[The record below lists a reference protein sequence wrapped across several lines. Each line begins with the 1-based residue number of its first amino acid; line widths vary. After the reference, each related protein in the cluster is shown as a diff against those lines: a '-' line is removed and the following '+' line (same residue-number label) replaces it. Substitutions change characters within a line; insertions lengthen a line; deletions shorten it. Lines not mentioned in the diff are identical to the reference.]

1 MSTKFKTVIDDM
13 KTSLKLAKNNVL
25 TYVLANLGM
34 VLLVALLFL
43 LIAIPIGLIVAAIYL
58 TAGPSPLMAWV
69 EAITGMLQSDPLAIG
84 IGAIILIAVPV
95 VSLFLV
101 AVGSI
106 YGISK
111 EIVENGSSRAESAFS
126 WFRRKFL
133 TFAGAGFLLTVI
145 VLLPVAVLWYAV
157 NASFGFTTLPLW
169 ITQVLSAITFVWVF
183 ITIGLTFMVFPA
195 VTQGKGVQAA
205 FKESFKLATSRFDRV
220 FGLWTGI
227 VLLAVLMFSPLLL
240 WGTYIAVVG
249 PYTILDPIS
258 ALVRDPITAVVSAW
272 SIIAVLLWSLL
283 LYPMAIIASCKV
295 HAELT
300 GARVYQQPKAEVPIV

>member
-1 MSTKFKTVIDDM
+1 MSTKFKTIIDDM
-13 KTSLKLAKNNVL
+13 TTSLKLAKNNVL
-25 TYVLANLGM
+25 TYILANLGM
-34 VLLVALLFL
+34 VFLVALLFL
-43 LIAIPIGLIVAAIYL
+43 LIAIPIGVIFAIAYL
-58 TAGPSPLMAWV
+58 TAGPSALTAWV
-69 EAITGMLQSDPLAIG
+69 EAITVMLEGDTLAVG

-106 YGISK
+106 YGVSK
-111 EIVENGSSRAESAFS
+111 EIIENGSSRAESAFS

-133 TFAGAGFLLTVI
+133 TFAGAGFLLTVVI
-145 VLLPVAVLWYAV
+145 LLPVTLLWYAV

-183 ITIGLTFMVFPA
+183 ITAGLTSMVFPA
-195 VTQGKGVQAA
+195 ITQGKGVQEA
-205 FKESFKLATSRFDRV
+205 FRESFKLATSRFERV

-249 PYTILDPIS
+249 PYTTLDPIS

-272 SIIAVLLWSLL
+272 SVIAVLLWSVL

-300 GARVYQQPKAEVPIV
+300 GKAIYQQAKPEVPLV